1 MLLMS
6 QKSEEQKLFHQSQVH
21 GDADHLSGGDIS
33 ADEIKSWSLVGVD
46 VGRGWAVCTQHSTSR
61 THSID
66 FALVSSCR
74 AQTNKRGISTKGV
87 RLYSVRFP
95 MRVAACCELRSL

>member
-33 ADEIKSWSLVGVD
+33 ADEIKSWSVWLLVGM
-46 VGRGWAVCTQHSTSR
+46 GRVHP
-61 THSID
+61 
-66 FALVSSCR
+66 
-74 AQTNKRGISTKGV
+74 AQRQPHTLN
-87 RLYSVRFP
+87 
-95 MRVAACCELRSL
+95 

>member
-33 ADEIKSWSLVGVD
+33 ADEIKSWSVAGCWS
-46 VGRGWAVCTQHSTSR
+46 GWAQHSASR

-74 AQTNKRGISTKGV
+74 AENQ
-87 RLYSVRFP
+87 
-95 MRVAACCELRSL
+95 

>member
-33 ADEIKSWSLVGVD
+33 ADEIKSRSV
-46 VGRGWAVCTQHSTSR
+46 VGRFGCWSGGCSDGPCAPSTAPAAHTQLILRLS
-61 THSID
+61 
-66 FALVSSCR
+66 A
-74 AQTNKRGISTKGV
+74 AAAETNKRGISTKGC
-87 RLYSVRFP
+87 
-95 MRVAACCELRSL
+95 AAVFSTFSNESSLL